1 MDILTAKVNE
11 IEMDWFSFGTGKR
24 AFVIIPGLSLKSVM
38 LSAKAIKG
46 AYKDFA
52 EDYTVY
58 VFDRRKNVQDGY
70 SVREMAA
77 DTAEV
82 MKHIGIESADIF
94 GASQGGMMAQYMAID
109 FPELVHSIILAS
121 TCSRSDE
128 NTEKLFE
135 KWISLAENHDVQRL
149 NHSFFETIYSD
160 ELLAQ
165 YADVLPIMEKEGTA
179 EECDNFVIF
188 AKACIE
194 FDSYDELEKIK
205 CPVFVIGAEHD
216 RALSG
221 SASYELAEKL
231 GCELYMYE
239 KYGHAVYDEAPDY
252 KERLLKFLRKI

>member
-11 IEMDWFSFGTGKR
+11 IEMDWFSFGTGKK
-24 AFVIIPGLSLKSVM
+24 AFIIIPGLSLRSVM
-38 LSAKAIKG
+38 LSADSIRE

-58 VFDRRKNVQDGY
+58 VFDRKKNAKSGY

-77 DTAEV
+77 DTAAV
-82 MKHIGIESADIF
+82 MRHLGIENADIF

-109 FPELVHSIILAS
+109 SPELVHSIILAS
-121 TCSRSDE
+121 TCARSGRK
-128 NTEKLFE
+128 TEKVFE
-135 KWISLAENHDVQRL
+135 KWISLAEKHEIQKL

-165 YADVLPIMEKEGTA
+165 SADVMPFLESQGTA

-205 CPVFVIGAEHD
+205 CPAYVIGAVDD

-221 SASYELAEKL
+221 EASFELAEKL

-239 KYGHAVYDEAPDY
+239 EYGHAVYDEASDY
-252 KERLLKFLRKI
+252 KQRILDFLNRI